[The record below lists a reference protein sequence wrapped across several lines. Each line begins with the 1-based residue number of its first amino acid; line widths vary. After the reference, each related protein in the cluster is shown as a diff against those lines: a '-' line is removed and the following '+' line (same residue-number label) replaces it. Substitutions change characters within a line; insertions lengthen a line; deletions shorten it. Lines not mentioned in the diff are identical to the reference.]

1 MKRILNFNEE
11 GLKGLHFFTEH
22 LNFPIVAASYS
33 DWEKQQLSY
42 LEHNF
47 QSGGFTTTS
56 LCQWCIHHHIQYRIV
71 YPLSIRSI
79 FRNPYKYMK
88 YLQLKQMLNKAA
100 MQ

>member
-1 MKRILNFNEE
+1 MKRLLNFNEE

-22 LNFPIVAASYS
+22 LNFPVVAVSYS
-33 DWEKQQLSY
+33 EWEKQQLSY

-47 QSGGFTTTS
+47 QSGRFTTTS
-56 LCQWCIHHHIQYRIV
+56 LCQWCINHHIQYRIV

-88 YLQLKQMLNKAA
+88 YLQLKHMLNKVA